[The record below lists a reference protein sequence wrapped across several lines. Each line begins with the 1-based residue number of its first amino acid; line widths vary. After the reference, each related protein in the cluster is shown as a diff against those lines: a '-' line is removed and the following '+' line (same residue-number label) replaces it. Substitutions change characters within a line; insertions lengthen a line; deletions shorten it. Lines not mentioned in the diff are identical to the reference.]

1 MSSKK
6 LATCLLALLCW
17 TAPAFANPKEKQIEA
32 LQARVDELSV
42 QIRNANIERDRAK
55 AAQLREW
62 REIVQQELRTL
73 KRELNEEKRQQQ
85 EAAKRTAVE
94 REWAALPPQK
104 QLCAAIQYQRL
115 DLVRKVVESG
125 AVDLQKTNDHC
136 LFPLAEAAAQGQLDI
151 AEYLLQQKSPLVMR
165 APNLAAPVSAL
176 DAAAASRQD
185 RTQMLDL
192 LKKYGASPVS
202 AVEVPLPPAIAGSG
216 DAGSQKLLQEKF
228 NLDKS
233 QLSAGSSLLRALE
246 EGHVNN
252 IRWLLKAGADPNEAT
267 LGRTALMVAVDSN
280 DLEKVSALV
289 QAGAD
294 VNQPG
299 LNYVSLLTYAE
310 KRQARVTGRR
320 KAEMDEIIRYL
331 KSQGAQKSAQELNS
345 ALGQ

>member
-125 AVDLQKTNDHC
+125 AVDLQKTND
-136 LFPLAEAAAQGQLDI
+136 
-151 AEYLLQQKSPLVMR
+151 
-165 APNLAAPVSAL
+165 
-176 DAAAASRQD
+176 
-185 RTQMLDL
+185 
-192 LKKYGASPVS
+192 
-202 AVEVPLPPAIAGSG
+202 
-216 DAGSQKLLQEKF
+216 QEKF

-331 KSQGAQKSAQELNS
+331 KSQGAQKSEQELNS